1 MMWAL
6 VFAAVVQAPQA
17 NKPITS
23 QPNEQLRAYAESLGD
38 APDAVAW
45 SLDKDGQLRKI
56 YGPYFACYRH
66 RLDDDHRSD
75 LKNARAAKLAFQSA
89 YEACSSLRM
98 KADEAGIAYAATDTD
113 LKDADRRRRA
123 IE

>member
-1 MMWAL
+1 
-6 VFAAVVQAPQA
+6 
-17 NKPITS
+17 
-23 QPNEQLRAYAESLGD
+23 
-38 APDAVAW
+38 
-45 SLDKDGQLRKI
+45 KI

-123 IE
+123 IEYYRSWRGQIMLRDYYQQRGKGGEFDRVAAEMKKADQ